1 MTIPSRV
8 TYSGKSYTVRSI
20 SDYAFAGCP
29 SVRTVSIPHTISS
42 VGKYT
47 FANCIALCK
56 VSISDLEAW
65 CRINF
70 AEGGNPLIY
79 AHHLFLNER
88 EVHHLVIPNTVSQI
102 GQYAFCGCHGIVSA
116 QIGIG
121 VTSIGDYAF
130 AECTSLESILIPRS
144 VTSIGEYA
152 FTGCR
157 SLPSLVLPNSVATI
171 GKFAFAD
178 CTNIKSIAI
187 PASVTVIGNN
197 VMRNCSKLEQIV
209 VAQGNAIF
217 DSRDN
222 CNAVIETASNT
233 LILGCKRTF
242 IPATVTSI
250 GESAFFGCRGLT
262 AVTIPHSVTAI
273 GGGAFAYCTGLR
285 SLTVLNEV
293 PPTLKFGESTFTSI
307 PSSCVLYVPSQ
318 SRAQYRSAY
327 GWRYFSN
334 L

>member
-1 MTIPSRV
+1 MAQPQLCLNILYTGWGKFRSFVFKGFSR
-8 TYSGKSYTVRSI
+8 
-20 SDYAFAGCP
+20 
-29 SVRTVSIPHTISS
+29 
-42 VGKYT
+42 
-47 FANCIALCK
+47 
-56 VSISDLEAW
+56 
-65 CRINF
+65 
-70 AEGGNPLIY
+70 
-79 AHHLFLNER
+79 HLSRRMYRYGLHPFLNER
-88 EVHHLVIPNTVSQI
+88 EIHHLIIPNTVSQI
-102 GQYAFCGCHGIVSA
+102 GQYAFCGCHSIVSA

-130 AECTSLESILIPRS
+130 AECTSLESI
-144 VTSIGEYA
+144 VEYA
-152 FTGCR
+152 FSGCL
-157 SLPSLVLPNSVATI
+157 SLPSLVIPNSVATI
-171 GKFAFAD
+171 GKFAFAG
-178 CTNIKSIAI
+178 CTNMKSIAI
-187 PASVTVIGNN
+187 PASVTAIGNN

-209 VAQGNAIF
+209 VARGNAIF

-250 GESAFFGCRGLT
+250 GESAFFGCSGLT
-262 AVTIPHSVTAI
+262 AITIPHSVTAI
-273 GGGAFAYCTGLR
+273 GGSAFAYCTGLR
-285 SLTVLNEV
+285 LVTVLNEV

-307 PSSCVLYVPSQ
+307 PSSCVLYVPSH